1 MELRDIEK
9 LANRIDVAFGVNEGK
24 GVKLDLSREE
34 TLLIRRMLDKEISIR
49 RLTEGPKTPEKLG
62 KTLDEFMA
70 EGGKE

>member
-49 RLTEGPKTPEKLG
+49 RLTEGQKTPEKFG